1 MRKFVLTPLFL
12 AACVAS
18 SPGPAPEPSPA
29 ERLVAECALL
39 TRAVDMMAAAG
50 TPAAPGL
57 REGCPDERRIDSRP
71 LAQQTAS
78 LREANAVA
86 LPPGLIPGTRAE
98 TVFRRM
104 ITRGVP
110 VSLAIHL
117 TSDPIFE
124 AAVN

>member
-1 MRKFVLTPLFL
+1 MRILLLAPLFL

-18 SPGPAPEPSPA
+18 TPQPAPEPSPA

-57 REGCPDERRIDSRP
+57 REGCPDERGIDSRP
-71 LAQQTAS
+71 LIRQTAS
-78 LREANAVA
+78 LREAQSAA
-86 LPPGLIPGTRAE
+86 LPPGLQPGTRAE

-117 TSDPIFE
+117 TSDPIFAE
-124 AAVN
+124 AAR